1 MHTYCSMAVAAM
13 TLISLMTTSSLA
25 LSPCYQLNPIILGV
39 LSSSSHVRR
48 KRVETF
54 TSSTLHLAKMRKF
67 NYPVMPS
74 PSPSPSSSIFSIAS
88 FTTSSTTPTN
98 SNLSS
103 SHHHHHHV
111 HIVKILKRNV
121 YPTVILPIDDNE
133 FDIIN
138 GNTHPINDD
147 ATKRTTISTTT
158 STHDIDHYFMGLALQ
173 QARHAWRKGE
183 VPIGAIIVTER
194 AEVDD
199 EDDLQRLVSKTSP
212 TPSSSSSNTATFQP
226 RRTYQILAMG
236 HNLVETTMDA
246 SAHAEL
252 VALRQGAK
260 TRRNWR
266 YPPSTTL
273 YSTLEPCPICLS
285 SIQAFRIDHIVYGA
299 LDHRLGAISSHMELL
314 KVAKHPYH
322 EVKSTRGGVREA
334 ECGEIVKQFF
344 RERRRMNKEQKRSDR
359 DVEADKDEAQ
369 QQLLKLS
376 RQTRR
381 PPRKND
387 IKKKEPF
394 VKQHTRIE
402 RGEDERGDGKE
413 QQPLLKVSRRKR
425 NPLWN
430 YIKRMVYS

>member
-1 MHTYCSMAVAAM
+1 MAMAAM
-13 TLISLMTTSSLA
+13 TLIALMTTSSLA
-25 LSPCYQLNPIILGV
+25 FSQCHQLHPIIL
-39 LSSSSHVRR
+39 LSSSPHVRR
-48 KRVETF
+48 KRVGTC

-74 PSPSPSSSIFSIAS
+74 PAPPPPSSSSIFSIAS

-98 SNLSS
+98 SNISS
-103 SHHHHHHV
+103 DHHRHQHHHHGN
-111 HIVKILKRNV
+111 IVKILKRNV
-121 YPTVILPIDDNE
+121 YPTVILPIDDTNVE
-133 FDIIN
+133 IN
-138 GNTHPINDD
+138 GKAHPNNDD
-147 ATKRTTISTTT
+147 DTTT
-158 STHDIDHYFMGLALQ
+158 TTACTSTSKYEIDHYFMGLALQ
-173 QARHAWRKGE
+173 QARYAWRKGE
-183 VPIGAIIVTER
+183 VPIGAVIVTER
-194 AEVDD
+194 TYVDD
-199 EDDLQRLVSKTSP
+199 EHDLQTWESKTSSTTP
-212 TPSSSSSNTATFQP
+212 PSSSPNTAQSTIQS
-226 RRTYQILAMG
+226 RRTYQILSMG

-273 YSTLEPCPICLS
+273 YSTLEPCPICLA

-359 DVEADKDEAQ
+359 DVEADKDEEQ

-376 RQTRR
+376 RQTKRS
-381 PPRKND
+381 PRKND
-387 IKKKEPF
+387 NKKKEPF
-394 VKQHTRIE
+394 VKQPTRIE
-402 RGEDERGDGKE
+402 RGADERGDGKE
-413 QQPLLKVSRRKR
+413 QQPLLKVPRLKRK
-425 NPLWN
+425 PIWN
-430 YIKRMVYS
+430 YIKRMIYE

>member
-1 MHTYCSMAVAAM
+1 MAVAAM

-194 AEVDD
+194 
-199 EDDLQRLVSKTSP
+199 
-212 TPSSSSSNTATFQP
+212 
-226 RRTYQILAMG
+226 TYQILAMG

-402 RGEDERGDGKE
+402 RGGDERGDGKE